1 MIISREEQDY
11 ISYDGFDKAIIGT
24 VERIGLNVLCYDL
37 SMVLDILVAE
47 HGMDEDEAYEYYEYN
62 MLGGWLGEN
71 TPVFLGVRWKT

>member
-1 MIISREEQDY
+1 MIISKEEQDY

-37 SMVLDILVAE
+37 NKVIEILVAQ

-62 MLGGWLGEN
+62 MLGGWLGDN
-71 TPVFLGVRWKT
+71 TPVFLGSNA

>member
-11 ISYDGFDKAIIGT
+11 ISYDGFDKAILGT

-37 SMVLDILVAE
+37 NKVIEILVAQ

-62 MLGGWLGEN
+62 MLGGWLGDN
-71 TPVFLGVRWKT
+71 TPVFLGSNA